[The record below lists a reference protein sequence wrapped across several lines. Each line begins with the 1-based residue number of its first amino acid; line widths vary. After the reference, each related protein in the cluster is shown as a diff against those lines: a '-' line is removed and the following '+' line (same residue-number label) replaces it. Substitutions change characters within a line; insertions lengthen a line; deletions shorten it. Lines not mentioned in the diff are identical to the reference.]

1 MANIMSMKSV
11 RNKPTRAGYD
21 LTQKINFTAKAG
33 SLIPVWWTPV
43 LPFDDLNAT
52 VKSFVRTQPLNTA
65 AFARMRGYFD
75 FYFVPFR
82 QMWNKFPTAITQ
94 MRTNLLHAS
103 GPVLADNVPLSDE
116 LPYFTAEQVAD
127 YIVSLADSKNQ
138 FGYYRAWLVC
148 IILEYLGYGDFYPY
162 IVEAAGG
169 EGATWATRPMLNNLK
184 FSPFPL
190 FAYQKIYADFNR
202 YTQWERSN
210 PSTFNIDYIS
220 GSADSLQ
227 LDFTVEGFKD
237 SFNLFDMRY
246 SNWQRDLL
254 HGTIPQAQYGEA
266 SVVPISGSLAV
277 SPDGTPTFSAFA
289 SASGS
294 TQNVNSILS
303 IKGNV
308 LTDGL
313 TPGAPK
319 FTGNPISVGVID
331 AQTTSGQGLFAAR
344 DFHGVGLTSNNAVDL
359 KWSDPALRVQAE
371 QAQFAV
377 SILAIRR
384 AEAAQKWKE
393 VALASE
399 EDYPSQIEAHWGQS
413 VNKAFSDMCQWLG
426 SINIDLSINEVV
438 NNNITGDNAADIAG
452 KGTMSGNGSINFNVG
467 GQYGIVM
474 CVFHVLPQLDY
485 ITSAPH
491 FGTTLVNV
499 LDFPIPEF
507 DKIGMEQVPVIRGLN
522 PVKPKDGDFK
532 VSPNLYFGY
541 APQYYNWKTT
551 LDRSLGEFRRSLK
564 TWIIPFDDEALL
576 AADSVDFPDNPN
588 VEVDSVK
595 AGFFKVSPSVLDNL
609 FAVKANSD
617 LNTDQF
623 LCSTLFDVNV
633 VRSLDPNGLPY

>member
-116 LPYFTAEQVAD
+116 LPYFTAEQVAA

-237 SFNLFDMRY
+237 SFNMFDMRY

-266 SVVPISGSLAV
+266 SVVPTTPTDFSIQA
-277 SPDGTPTFSAFA
+277 DGT
-289 SASGS
+289 
-294 TQNVNSILS
+294 LS
-303 IKGNV
+303 FDIGE
-308 LTDGL
+308 
-313 TPGAPK
+313 
-319 FTGNPISVGVID
+319 GVYP
-331 AQTTSGQGLFAAR
+331 TSGQNIVVQGNASSLRTF
-344 DFHGVGLTSNNAVDL
+344 GLTAGDKTNPDIKYDGGL
-359 KWSDPALRVQAE
+359 KLNSSGGEFAL
-371 QAQFAV
+371 
-377 SILAIRR
+377 SILALRR

-438 NNNITGDNAADIAG
+438 NNNITGENAADIAG

-491 FGTTLVNV
+491 FGTTLTNV

-551 LDRSLGEFRRSLK
+551 LDKSMGEFRRSLK

-588 VEVDSVK
+588 VEADSVK

>member
-266 SVVPISGSLAV
+266 SVVPVGGSLAV
-277 SPDGTPTFSAFA
+277 QGDGFPTFDFLKVPDTDTQPFIAANANTQGGKDVYLSV
-289 SASGS
+289 SSGGS
-294 TQNVNSILS
+294 TY
-303 IKGNV
+303 
-308 LTDGL
+308 T
-313 TPGAPK
+313 GA
-319 FTGNPISVGVID
+319 
-331 AQTTSGQGLFAAR
+331 
-344 DFHGVGLTSNNAVDL
+344 
-359 KWSDPALRVQAE
+359 KWNDPALKVVSE
-371 QAQFAV
+371 QAQFSM
-377 SILAIRR
+377 SILALRR

-413 VNKAFSDMCQWLG
+413 VNKAYSDMCQWLG

-491 FGTTLVNV
+491 FGTTLTNV

-551 LDRSLGEFRRSLK
+551 LDKSLGEFRRSLK

-588 VEVDSVK
+588 VEADSVK

-633 VRSLDPNGLPY
+633 VRSLDSNGLPY

>member
-266 SVVPISGSLAV
+266 SVVPVSGGMSV
-277 SPDGTPTFSAFA
+277 IGDGAPLFRTEDGSTSADNTRSFVGIYGG
-289 SASGS
+289 ASGDRIK
-294 TQNVNSILS
+294 VNSSPL
-303 IKGNV
+303 
-308 LTDGL
+308 
-313 TPGAPK
+313 
-319 FTGNPISVGVID
+319 
-331 AQTTSGQGLFAAR
+331 
-344 DFHGVGLTSNNAVDL
+344 GVGRTNNTQGDGYAYAPDNNL
-359 KWSDPALRVQAE
+359 LFWSDPKLRVQAE
-371 QAQFAV
+371 QAQFGM
-377 SILAIRR
+377 SILALRR

-413 VNKAFSDMCQWLG
+413 VNKAYSDMCQWLG

-551 LDRSLGEFRRSLK
+551 LDKSLGEFRRSLK

-588 VEVDSVK
+588 VEADSVK

-609 FAVKANSD
+609 FAVKADSD

>member
-11 RNKPTRAGYD
+11 RNKPTRSGYD

-162 IVEAAGG
+162 IVAAAGG
-169 EGATWATRPMLNNLK
+169 EGAKWATRPMLNNLK

-266 SVVPISGSLAV
+266 SVVPVGGNLTIQGEANSPKFKFNPVFTGIDGDGSVRLKATSDTSGKPFNEQEFVLATDAF
-277 SPDGTPTFSAFA
+277 SPGPIT
-289 SASGS
+289 
-294 TQNVNSILS
+294 
-303 IKGNV
+303 
-308 LTDGL
+308 
-313 TPGAPK
+313 GAPIWS
-319 FTGNPISVGVID
+319 NP
-331 AQTTSGQGLFAAR
+331 
-344 DFHGVGLTSNNAVDL
+344 NL
-359 KWSDPALRVQAE
+359 KVVSE
-371 QAQFAV
+371 GAQFAL
-377 SILAIRR
+377 SILALRR

-413 VNKAFSDMCQWLG
+413 VNKAYSDMCQWLG

-438 NNNITGDNAADIAG
+438 NNNITGDNSADIAG

-491 FGTTLVNV
+491 FGTTLTNV

-551 LDRSLGEFRRSLK
+551 LDKSMGEFRRSLK

-588 VEVDSVK
+588 VEADSVK

>member
-127 YIVSLADSKNQ
+127 YIVSLAASKNQ

-266 SVVPISGSLAV
+266 SVVPVGGSLTV
-277 SPDGTPTFSAFA
+277 QGDGFPTFSGTD
-289 SASGS
+289 SDLEKPVLYD
-294 TQNVNSILS
+294 NVNQ
-303 IKGNV
+303 
-308 LTDGL
+308 T
-313 TPGAPK
+313 
-319 FTGNPISVGVID
+319 NPNLVG
-331 AQTTSGQGLFAAR
+331 
-344 DFHGVGLTSNNAVDL
+344 
-359 KWSDPALRVQAE
+359 ALRVQNGGLFQGLE
-371 QAQFAV
+371 WKDPKLKVVSDQAQFSM
-377 SILAIRR
+377 SILSLRR

-413 VNKAFSDMCQWLG
+413 VNKAYSDMCQWLG

-491 FGTTLVNV
+491 FGTTLTNV

-551 LDRSLGEFRRSLK
+551 LDKSMGEFRRSLK

-588 VEVDSVK
+588 VEADSVK

>member
-1 MANIMSMKSV
+1 MKSV

-266 SVVPISGSLAV
+266 SAVPVSGSMQVVEGPTPPAFTTGQ
-277 SPDGTPTFSAFA
+277 DGVAFL
-289 SASGS
+289 
-294 TQNVNSILS
+294 N
-303 IKGNV
+303 GNV
-308 LTDGL
+308 TIQGSSGYLQAQT
-313 TPGAPK
+313 
-319 FTGNPISVGVID
+319 SVGESRILRFNN
-331 AQTTSGQGLFAAR
+331 TNSGLIVEGDSSF
-344 DFHGVGLTSNNAVDL
+344 G
-359 KWSDPALRVQAE
+359 
-371 QAQFAV
+371 V
-377 SILAIRR
+377 SILALRR

-413 VNKAFSDMCQWLG
+413 VNKAYSDMCQWLG

-438 NNNITGDNAADIAG
+438 NNNITGENAADIAG

-491 FGTTLVNV
+491 FGTTLTNV

-551 LDRSLGEFRRSLK
+551 LDKSMGEFRRSLK

-588 VEVDSVK
+588 VEADSVK

>member
-266 SVVPISGSLAV
+266 SAVPVSGSMQVVEGPTPPAFTTGQ
-277 SPDGTPTFSAFA
+277 DGVAFL
-289 SASGS
+289 
-294 TQNVNSILS
+294 N
-303 IKGNV
+303 GNV
-308 LTDGL
+308 TIQGSSGYLQAQT
-313 TPGAPK
+313 
-319 FTGNPISVGVID
+319 SVGESRILRFNN
-331 AQTTSGQGLFAAR
+331 TNSGLIVEGDSSF
-344 DFHGVGLTSNNAVDL
+344 G
-359 KWSDPALRVQAE
+359 
-371 QAQFAV
+371 V
-377 SILAIRR
+377 SILALRR

-413 VNKAFSDMCQWLG
+413 VNKAYSDMCQWLG

-438 NNNITGDNAADIAG
+438 NNNITGENAADIAG

-491 FGTTLVNV
+491 FGTTLTNV

-551 LDRSLGEFRRSLK
+551 LDKSMGEFRRSLK
-564 TWIIPFDDEALL
+564 TWIIPYDDEALL

-588 VEVDSVK
+588 VEADSVK

>member
-116 LPYFTAEQVAD
+116 LPYFTAEQVAN

-266 SVVPISGSLAV
+266 SVVPLGGEMSV
-277 SPDGTPTFSAFA
+277 MPNNDFA
-289 SASGS
+289 SPLFEGKGAGVSEGDY
-294 TQNVNSILS
+294 VVLS
-303 IKGNV
+303 KQAG
-308 LTDGL
+308 
-313 TPGAPK
+313 
-319 FTGNPISVGVID
+319 TGGFGFKTEEGISVGWNDPQLKVS
-331 AQTTSGQGLFAAR
+331 A
-344 DFHGVGLTSNNAVDL
+344 VNNSLSLSVL
-359 KWSDPALRVQAE
+359 AL
-371 QAQFAV
+371 
-377 SILAIRR
+377 RR

-393 VALASE
+393 VALSAE

-491 FGTTLVNV
+491 FGTTLTNV

-551 LDRSLGEFRRSLK
+551 LDKSMGEFRRSLK
-564 TWIIPFDDEALL
+564 TWIIPFDDDALL

-588 VEVDSVK
+588 VEADSVK